1 MRKKWFIIQ
10 TYSGLEN
17 SIKETIQTKIESFG
31 FSHLFGKI
39 LVPEE
44 TKLDRVASAAEK
56 YIIPSNAK
64 VLVKDNQDVSKGDPV
79 AEEQEIKVK
88 NDGTVAE
95 VKNYRVIFIETADR
109 RYTKSYYIPE
119 SAKIETGVKTG
130 ARIRQGM
137 PLAKQGEYFCELD
150 GKIVY
155 TQKMKRIVI
164 ERPSGEEDVYMVHPD
179 SYDFKSVKKG
189 TLLKRGQTLGESRKV
204 NSKTEGRVELSD
216 LPGRKEI
223 KIFKIIRTRLY
234 PGYVFIEMIMNEE
247 TWNLVKN
254 TPNVVN
260 FVSVGGQ
267 PVELKNKEIK
277 ALLRLVGIEE
287 YQEHAAG
294 PMKYEVEFDIGEI
307 VRINSGPFED
317 FVGKITE
324 LDPERQE
331 LRVVVSIFGR
341 ETPVI
346 LSLSEVEKI
355 V

>member
-1 MRKKWFIIQ
+1 VRKKWFIIQ

-17 SIKETIQTKIESFG
+17 SIREAIQTKIESFG

-44 TKLDRVASAAEK
+44 TKLDRANAAAEK
-56 YIIPSNAK
+56 HIIPANARL
-64 VLVKDNQDVSKGDPV
+64 LVKENQDVAKGEPV
-79 AEEQEIKVK
+79 AEELEIKVK
-88 NDGTVAE
+88 NDGAIAE

-109 RYTKSYYIPE
+109 RYTKTYYIPE

-137 PLAKQGEYFCELD
+137 PLAKSGEYFCELD

-155 TQKMKRIVI
+155 TQKMKRVVI
-164 ERPSGEEDVYMVHPD
+164 ERVNGEEDVYLIHPD
-179 SYDFKSVKKG
+179 SCDMRLV
-189 TLLKRGQTLGESRKV
+189 KRGTTVKRGDVLGDSRKV
-204 NSKTEGRVELSD
+204 TSKTEGRIELSE

-247 TWNLVKN
+247 TLNLVKN

-267 PVELKNKEIK
+267 PVELKGKEVK
-277 ALLRLVGIEE
+277 ALLRLVGIEDYE
-287 YQEHAAG
+287 EHVG
-294 PMKYEVEFDIGEI
+294 PIKIEVEFEIGEI

-317 FVGKITE
+317 FVGKITD

-331 LRVVVSIFGR
+331 LKVVVSIFGR

-346 LSLSEVEKI
+346 LGLSEVEKI

>member
-17 SIKETIQTKIESFG
+17 SIREAIQTKIESFG

-44 TKLDRVASAAEK
+44 TKLDRANAAAEK
-56 YIIPSNAK
+56 HIIPANARL
-64 VLVKDNQDVSKGDPV
+64 LVKENQDVAKGEPV
-79 AEEQEIKVK
+79 AEELEIKVK
-88 NDGTVAE
+88 NDGAIAE

-109 RYTKSYYIPE
+109 RYTKTYYIPE

-137 PLAKQGEYFCELD
+137 PLAKSGEYFCELD

-155 TQKMKRIVI
+155 TQKMKRVVI
-164 ERPSGEEDVYMVHPD
+164 ERVNGEEDVYLIHPD
-179 SYDFKSVKKG
+179 SCDMRLV
-189 TLLKRGQTLGESRKV
+189 KRGTAVKRGDVLGDSRKV
-204 NSKTEGRVELSD
+204 TSKTEGRIELSE

-247 TWNLVKN
+247 TQNLVKN

-267 PVELKNKEIK
+267 PVELKGKEVK
-277 ALLRLVGIEE
+277 ALLRLVGIEDYE
-287 YQEHAAG
+287 EHVG
-294 PMKYEVEFDIGEI
+294 PIKIEVEFEIGEI

-317 FVGKITE
+317 FVGKITD

-331 LRVVVSIFGR
+331 LKVVVSIFGR

-346 LSLSEVEKI
+346 LGLSEVEKI

>member
-17 SIKETIQTKIESFG
+17 SIREAIQTKIDSFG
-31 FSHLFGKI
+31 FSHLFGRI

-44 TKLDRVASAAEK
+44 TKLDRTNVAAEK
-56 YIIPSNAK
+56 HIIPASAK
-64 VLVKDNQDVSKGDPV
+64 LMVKENQDVSKGDPL

-88 NDGTVAE
+88 NEGTIVE
-95 VKNYRVIFIETADR
+95 VKNYRVVFIETADK
-109 RYTKSYYIPE
+109 RYTKTYYIPE
-119 SAKIETGVKTG
+119 SARIETGIKTG
-130 ARIRQGM
+130 SRIRQGM
-137 PLAKQGEYFCELD
+137 PLAKNGEYFCELD

-155 TQKMKRIVI
+155 TMKMKRVVV
-164 ERPSGEEDVYMVHPD
+164 ERTGGDEDVYLVHPD
-179 SYDFKSVKKG
+179 SYDPGTCKKG
-189 TLLKRGQTLGESRKV
+189 VAVKRGRVLGEPRKV
-204 NSKTEGRVELSD
+204 LSKTEGRVEMSE

-223 KIFKIIRTRLY
+223 KVFKITRTRLY
-234 PGYVFIEMIMNEE
+234 PGYIFIEMIMNEE

-267 PVELKNKEIK
+267 PVELKPKEIK
-277 ALLRLVGIEE
+277 ALLRLVGIEDYE
-287 YQEHAAG
+287 EHKG
-294 PMKYEVEFDIGEI
+294 PIKIEVEFDIGEI

-331 LRVVVSIFGR
+331 LKVVVSIFGR

-346 LSLSEVEKI
+346 LGLSEVEKI

>member
-17 SIKETIQTKIESFG
+17 SIREAIQTKIESFG

-44 TKLDRVASAAEK
+44 TKLDRANVAAEK
-56 YIIPSNAK
+56 HIIPANARL
-64 VLVKDNQDVSKGDPV
+64 LVKENQDVAKGEPV
-79 AEEQEIKVK
+79 AEELEIKVK
-88 NDGTVAE
+88 NDGAIAE

-109 RYTKSYYIPE
+109 RYTKTYYIPE

-137 PLAKQGEYFCELD
+137 PLAKSGEYFCELD

-155 TQKMKRIVI
+155 TQKMKRVVI
-164 ERPSGEEDVYMVHPD
+164 ERVNGEEDVYLIHPD
-179 SYDFKSVKKG
+179 SCDMRLV
-189 TLLKRGQTLGESRKV
+189 KRGTTVKRGDVLGDSRKV
-204 NSKTEGRVELSD
+204 TSKTEGRIELSE

-247 TWNLVKN
+247 TLNLVKN

-267 PVELKNKEIK
+267 PVELKGKEVK

-287 YQEHAAG
+287 YEEHVG
-294 PMKYEVEFDIGEI
+294 PIKIEVEFEIGEI

-317 FVGKITE
+317 FVGKITD

-331 LRVVVSIFGR
+331 LKVVVSIFGR

-346 LSLSEVEKI
+346 LGLSEVEKI

>member
-17 SIKETIQTKIESFG
+17 SIREAIQTKIESFG

-44 TKLDRVASAAEK
+44 TKLDRANVAAEK
-56 YIIPSNAK
+56 HIIPANARL
-64 VLVKDNQDVSKGDPV
+64 LVKENQDVVKGEPV
-79 AEEQEIKVK
+79 AEELEIKVK
-88 NDGTVAE
+88 NDGTITE
-95 VKNYRVIFIETADR
+95 VKNYRVIFIETVDR
-109 RYTKSYYIPE
+109 RYTKTYYIPE

-137 PLAKQGEYFCELD
+137 PLAKSGEYFCELD

-155 TQKMKRIVI
+155 TQKMKRVVI
-164 ERPSGEEDVYMVHPD
+164 ERVNGEEDVYLVHPD
-179 SYDFKSVKKG
+179 SCDVRFM
-189 TLLKRGQTLGESRKV
+189 KRGTTVKRGDVLGNSRKV
-204 NSKTEGRVELSD
+204 TSKTEGRVELSE

-247 TWNLVKN
+247 TQNLVKN

-267 PVELKNKEIK
+267 PVELKGKEVK

-287 YQEHAAG
+287 YEEHVG
-294 PMKYEVEFDIGEI
+294 PIKIEVEFEIGEI

-331 LRVVVSIFGR
+331 LKVVVSIFGR

-346 LSLSEVEKI
+346 LGLSEVEKI

>member
-17 SIKETIQTKIESFG
+17 SIREAIQTKIESFG

-44 TKLDRVASAAEK
+44 TKLDRANAAAEK
-56 YIIPSNAK
+56 HIIPANARL
-64 VLVKDNQDVSKGDPV
+64 LVKENQDVAKGEPV
-79 AEEQEIKVK
+79 AEELEIKVK
-88 NDGTVAE
+88 NDGAIAE

-109 RYTKSYYIPE
+109 RYTKTYYIPE

-137 PLAKQGEYFCELD
+137 PLAKSGEYFCELD

-155 TQKMKRIVI
+155 TQKMKRVVI
-164 ERPSGEEDVYMVHPD
+164 ERVNGEEDVYLIHPD
-179 SYDFKSVKKG
+179 SCDMRLV
-189 TLLKRGQTLGESRKV
+189 KRGTTVKRGDVLGDSRKV
-204 NSKTEGRVELSD
+204 TSKTEGRIELSE

-247 TWNLVKN
+247 TLNLVKN

-267 PVELKNKEIK
+267 PVELKGKEVK
-277 ALLRLVGIEE
+277 ALLRLVGIEDYE
-287 YQEHAAG
+287 EHVG
-294 PMKYEVEFDIGEI
+294 PIKIEVEFEIGEI

-317 FVGKITE
+317 FVGKITD

-331 LRVVVSIFGR
+331 LKVVVSIFGR

-346 LSLSEVEKI
+346 LGLSEVEKI

>member
-1 MRKKWFIIQ
+1 MRKRWFIIQ

-17 SIKETIQTKIESFG
+17 SIKEAIQIKIESFG
-31 FSHLFGKI
+31 FSHMFGKI

-44 TKLDRVASAAEK
+44 TKLDRANVAAEK
-56 YIIPSNAK
+56 YIVPANAK
-64 VLVKDNQDVSKGDPV
+64 LLVKDNQDVAKGDPV
-79 AEEQEIKVK
+79 AEEVEIKVK

-95 VKNYRVIFIETADR
+95 IKNYRVIFIETADR
-109 RYTKSYYIPE
+109 RYTKTYYIPE
-119 SAKIETGVKTG
+119 SAKIETGIKTG

-150 GKIVY
+150 GRIVY
-155 TQKMKRIVI
+155 TQKMKRIVV
-164 ERPSGEEDVYMVHPD
+164 EKENGDEDVYLVHPD
-179 SYDFKSVKKG
+179 SYDSRTAKKQNPV
-189 TLLKRGQTLGESRKV
+189 KRGQLFGETRKIF
-204 NSKTEGRVELSD
+204 SKTEGRVEISD

-247 TWNLVKN
+247 TWNVVKN

-267 PVELKNKEIK
+267 PVQLKEKEIK
-277 ALLRLVGIEE
+277 ALLRLVGIEQYE
-287 YQEHAAG
+287 EHSGG
-294 PMKYEVEFDIGEI
+294 PVKIEVDFDIGEV
-307 VRINSGPFED
+307 VRINTGPFED
-317 FVGKITE
+317 FVGKVTS

-331 LRVVVSIFGR
+331 LKVVVSIFGR